1 MAFACA
7 IWIFMNVL
15 FVCTA
20 NIVRSFMAE
29 AILTNKLKKKGRRD
43 IAVSSAAL
51 IDMKGKQADPFAI
64 KILEENGI
72 ERGSHISKLLTDDM
86 VVNADLIAVMEE
98 EQRRQ
103 LCERYPDAAAK
114 IRLLKSFMKGY
125 QDVDT
130 DIKDPYHLTIY
141 HYRLCFAEISMA
153 VGGMLGVL

>member
-1 MAFACA
+1 
-7 IWIFMNVL
+7 MNVL

-29 AILTNKLKKKGRRD
+29 AILTHKLKMKGRRD

-51 IDMKGKQADPFAI
+51 IDMKGKQADPFAV

-72 ERGSHISKLLTDDM
+72 EGGSHISRLLTDDM

-98 EQRRQ
+98 GHRTQ
-103 LCERYPDAAAK
+103 LCERYPDAAVK
-114 IRLLKSFMKGY
+114 IRLLKSFVKGY
-125 QDVDT
+125 QAVDS

-141 HYRLCFAEISMA
+141 HYRLCFAEISLA
-153 VGGMLGVL
+153 VGGMPGVL